1 MWFETFVGLSNV
13 GSFGL
18 QALAFKLVKG
28 GSLDSKV
35 EAPVAILNEACG
47 EAEKAMTILMAN
59 YGYIEDRIVR
69 RCIAKYDE

>member
-1 MWFETFVGLSNV
+1 MWFETLVGLSNL

-28 GSLDSKV
+28 GSLDSKAEV
-35 EAPVAILNEACG
+35 TVAILNEAYG
-47 EAEKAMTILMAN
+47 EAEEAMTILMAN

-69 RCIAKYDE
+69 RCIARYYE